1 MDFAGTTTHYSE
13 VELSMLLEAL
23 IFFSLEMICSCSQSK
38 ASMKDADLPTP
49 GFDWNQFRTA

>member
-23 IFFSLEMICSCSQSK
+23 MFFPLEMICSCSQLWIQPVNATSI
-38 ASMKDADLPTP
+38 L
-49 GFDWNQFRTA
+49 